1 MIQKGL
7 YLALIV
13 LFAIHCGKS
22 KKEDLQ
28 GGVFTFIKGTVK
40 LSDKTGKE
48 KKVSLSEFILPEDKI
63 ETGTGSYADIQL
75 MDGVIIRVKEN
86 TILTLN
92 RIFVDSKNAEIYSD
106 LTLNKGK
113 IFSKVGVKLG
123 KSSGFKVTTPTST
136 AAVRGTDFQV
146 EVEGNKSETLVSDG
160 SVEVTD
166 NDNPNQTNVAD
177 GGEKIVSDG
186 TNQKEEPLSEEELK
200 ELQEDAA
207 TIQSITEEQRQRI
220 EEILKDFKENKER
233 ILQGLEEQKQR
244 NQELIN
250 STKEENRRMIDEVKE
265 SGKAEKEAIKNA
277 ADEERKNIKSGIDKD
292 KEALENS
299 RKSLKD
305 QVKPQ

>member
-13 LFAIHCGKS
+13 LFAIDCGKS

-40 LSDKTGKE
+40 LSDKSGKE
-48 KKVSLSEFILPEDKI
+48 KKVGVSEFILPEDKI
-63 ETGTGSYADIQL
+63 ETGKASYADVQL

-92 RIFVDSKNAEIYSD
+92 KIFVDTKNSEIYAD
-106 LTLNKGK
+106 LSLNKGK
-113 IFSKVGVKLG
+113 IFSKVGTKLN
-123 KSSGFKVTTPTST
+123 KSSGFKVSTPTVT

-146 EVEGNKSETLVSDG
+146 EVEGNKSETLVSEG
-160 SVEVTD
+160 SVEVVD
-166 NDNPNQTNVAD
+166 NDNAD
-177 GGEKIVSDG
+177 QVNTADAGEKVTSDG
-186 TNQKEEPLSEEELK
+186 KNQSEGKLSEDELK

-207 TIQSITEEQRQRI
+207 TVQSVTEEQRQRI

-250 STKEENRRMIDEVKE
+250 STKEENKRMIDEVKE

-292 KEALENS
+292 KEAIENS

>member
-7 YLALIV
+7 CLALIV
-13 LFAIHCGKS
+13 LFAIDCGKS

-40 LSDKTGKE
+40 LTDKAGKE
-48 KKVSLSEFILPEDKI
+48 KKVGLSEFILPEDKI
-63 ETGTGSYADIQL
+63 ETSKSSYADIQL
-75 MDGVIIRVKEN
+75 MDGVVIRVKEN
-86 TILTLN
+86 TSLTLN
-92 RIFVDSKNAEIYSD
+92 KIFVDSKNAEIYSD
-106 LTLNKGK
+106 ISLNKGK
-113 IFSKVGVKLG
+113 IFSKVGTKLS
-123 KSSGFKVTTPTST
+123 KSSGFRVSTPTST

-146 EVEGNKSETLVSDG
+146 EVEGNKTETLVSDG
-160 SVEVTD
+160 AVEVTD
-166 NDNPNQTNVAD
+166 NDNPDQTNTAD
-177 GGEKIVSDG
+177 AGEKVVSDG
-186 TNQKEEPLSEEELK
+186 KNQKEEKLSEDELK

-207 TIQSITEEQRQRI
+207 TVQSVTEEQRQRI

-250 STKEENRRMIDEVKE
+250 STKEENRKMIDEVKE

-277 ADEERKNIKSGIDKD
+277 ADEEKKNIKAGIDKD

>member
-1 MIQKGL
+1 MIQKSL

-13 LFAIHCGKS
+13 LIAIHCGKS

-40 LSDKTGKE
+40 LSDKAGKV
-48 KKVSLSEFILPEDKI
+48 KKVGLSEFVFAEDKI
-63 ETGTGSYADIQL
+63 ETTKDSYADIQL
-75 MDGVIIRVKEN
+75 MDGVIIRIKEN
-86 TILTLN
+86 TSLTLN
-92 RIFVDSKNAEIYSD
+92 KIYVDSKNAEIYSD
-106 LTLNKGK
+106 ISLNKGR
-113 IFSKVGVKLG
+113 IFSKVGKKLT

-146 EVEGNKSETLVSDG
+146 EVEGNTTETLVSEG
-160 SVEVTD
+160 AVEVVN
-166 NDNPNQTNVAD
+166 NDNPDQTNVAD
-177 GGEKIVSDG
+177 AGEKVVSDG
-186 TNQKEEPLSEEELK
+186 KNQKEEKLSEDELK

-207 TIQSITEEQRQRI
+207 TVQSVTEEQRQRI
-220 EEILKDFKENKER
+220 EEILKDFKENKEK

-250 STKEENRRMIDEVKE
+250 ATKEENRKMIDEVKE
-265 SGKAEKEAIKNA
+265 SGKAEREAIKNA
-277 ADEERKNIKSGIDKD
+277 ADEEIKNVKSGIDKD

>member
-7 YLALIV
+7 CLALIV
-13 LFAIHCGKS
+13 LFAIDCGKS

-48 KKVSLSEFILPEDKI
+48 KKVGLSEFILPEDKI
-63 ETGTGSYADIQL
+63 ETTKDSYADIQL
-75 MDGVIIRVKEN
+75 MDGVVIRIKEN
-86 TILTLN
+86 TSLTLN
-92 RIFVDSKNAEIYSD
+92 KIYVDSKNAEIYSD
-106 LTLNKGK
+106 ISLNKGK
-113 IFSKVGVKLG
+113 IFSKVGTKLS

-146 EVEGNKSETLVSDG
+146 EVEGNKTETLVSDG
-160 SVEVTD
+160 AVEVTD
-166 NDNPNQTNVAD
+166 NDNPDQTNTAD
-177 GGEKIVSDG
+177 AGEKVVSDG
-186 TNQKEEPLSEEELK
+186 KNQKEEKLSDEELK
-200 ELQEDAA
+200 ELQEDSA
-207 TIQSITEEQRQRI
+207 TVQSVTEEQRQRI

-233 ILQGLEEQKQR
+233 ILQGLEDQKQR

-277 ADEERKNIKSGIDKD
+277 ADEEKKNIKAGIDKD

>member
-1 MIQKGL
+1 MIQKVLCLG
-7 YLALIV
+7 LIV
-13 LFAIHCGKS
+13 LFTIECGKS
-22 KKEDLQ
+22 KKDDLQ

-40 LSDKTGKE
+40 LTDKAGKAKKTG
-48 KKVSLSEFILPEDKI
+48 LSEFILPEDKI
-63 ETGTGSYADIQL
+63 ETGKASYADIQL

-92 RIFVDSKNAEIYSD
+92 QIFVDSKNSEIYAD
-106 LTLNKGK
+106 LSLNKGK
-113 IFSKVGVKLG
+113 IFSKVGAKLG
-123 KSSGFKVTTPTST
+123 KTSGFKVSTPTVT

-146 EVEGNKSETLVSDG
+146 EADGNKTNTLVSEG
-160 SVEVTD
+160 SVEVAD
-166 NDNPNQTNVAD
+166 NDDPDQTNVAD
-177 GGEKIVSDG
+177 GGEKVVSDG
-186 TNQKEEPLSEEELK
+186 KMQSEEKLTDDELK
-200 ELQEDAA
+200 ELQNDAA
-207 TIQSITEEQRQRI
+207 TVQSVTEEQRQRI
-220 EEILKDFKENKER
+220 EEILKDFQENKQR
-233 ILQGLEEQKQR
+233 ILQGIEEQKQR

-250 STKEENRRMIDEVKE
+250 SAKEENQKLIQDVKE

>member
-7 YLALIV
+7 CLALIV
-13 LFAIHCGKS
+13 LFAIDCSKS

-28 GGVFTFIKGTVK
+28 GGVFTFIKGSVK
-40 LSDKTGKE
+40 LTDKAGKE
-48 KKVSLSEFILPEDKI
+48 KRVGVSEFILPEDKI
-63 ETGTGSYADIQL
+63 ETGKASYADVQL

-92 RIFVDSKNAEIYSD
+92 KIFVDSKNAEIYAD
-106 LTLNKGK
+106 LSLNKGR
-113 IFSKVGVKLG
+113 IFSKVGTKLD
-123 KSSGFKVTTPTST
+123 KSSGFKVSTPTVT

-160 SVEVTD
+160 SVEVVD
-166 NDNPNQTNVAD
+166 NDNPDQTNVAD
-177 GGEKIVSDG
+177 AGEKVTSDG
-186 TNQKEEPLSEEELK
+186 KIQKEEKLSEEELK
-200 ELQEDAA
+200 ELQEDSA
-207 TIQSITEEQRQRI
+207 TVQSVTEEQRKRI

-250 STKEENRRMIDEVKE
+250 STKEENKRMIDEVKE